1 MPVRFDRETPAE
13 DFWIDRLPRKLRV
26 VDAVPGPCPGKV
38 RETSICLENSGVTDI
53 ALERGDVVATVV
65 SRYAGPNSSAVTAAL
80 GCETVASLAAAASRC
95 SAPVPSTTR
104 TGEVDRNKS
113 ASRVAA
119 WGVFA
124 FALLFVCA
132 DSAFKVDGGCAA
144 NKAASSA
151 SRSLRGTSGCPP
163 QNPGHEDPAKYRKNS
178 GLTGGEAVPAEPLG
192 RSAEEVIK
200 LTGGEAAT
208 ADPPG
213 SLMPSLQTLVSNAT
227 RQTQVEEETGQLL
240 SLIHI

>member
-1 MPVRFDRETPAE
+1 MGSEMCIR
-13 DFWIDRLPRKLRV
+13 
-26 VDAVPGPCPGKV
+26 
-38 RETSICLENSGVTDI
+38 
-53 ALERGDVVATVV
+53 
-65 SRYAGPNSSAVTAAL
+65 
-80 GCETVASLAAAASRC
+80 
-95 SAPVPSTTR
+95 
-104 TGEVDRNKS
+104 DRNKS

-144 NKAASSA
+144 NKAASST
-151 SRSLRGTSGCPP
+151 SRSLWGTSGCPP
-163 QNPGHEDPAKYRKNS
+163 QNPGHEDPAKYRRNS

-200 LTGGEAAT
+200 LTGGETAT

-227 RQTQVEEETGQLL
+227 RQTQVEEETGQLYIPSPTREACYEAREALCHIVQDL